1 MNNNSEDAGRINL
14 LDKEQYVSYIEKAS
28 PKQSLPLAL
37 LKAFA
42 VGGLI
47 CCLGEAFIDI
57 AKAVSPGIS
66 DQTAGTWSTMLL
78 VTITVLLTGIG
89 VFDKIGLFAGAG
101 TFLPITGFAN
111 SIASAALEYK
121 TEGFVFGLSTKFF
134 NVAGPVIVNG
144 VLGAFLVGLIYFIIG
159 LFR

>member
-1 MNNNSEDAGRINL
+1 MSNSNIDVSKNL
-14 LDKEQYVSYIEKAS
+14 LDKEQYVSYIEKVS

-37 LKAFA
+37 TKAFA
-42 VGGLI
+42 VGGVI

-57 AKAVSPGIS
+57 AQAINPSIS
-66 DQTAGTWSTMLL
+66 AQTAGTWSNMLL
-78 VTITVLLTGIG
+78 ISITVFLTGLG

-101 TFLPITGFAN
+101 SFLPITGFAN

-121 TEGFVFGLSTKFF
+121 SEGLVFGLSTKFF

-144 VLGAFLVGLIYFIIG
+144 VLGAFLVGLIYFVIG